1 MTAFLPRW
9 HGIAH
14 VWHCFIRNVGHYQ
27 EGVGATVGEEME
39 QVNGSISLYGNKT
52 KHMTEKNRNDEL
64 TAVMLYLNRERL
76 RRMPTFLAKRMTRAR
91 ILAEAYGAELRR
103 MLHIYN
109 LEEKDLAAV
118 KAGLIKMAEDSA
130 EKNVNASSI
139 PRTRAV
145 RQRGEILKKASRII
159 SKTNDWHRKE
169 ADDMEQSDK

>member
-130 EKNVNASSI
+130 EKNVN
-139 PRTRAV
+139 
-145 RQRGEILKKASRII
+145 GEGPPSYLML
-159 SKTNDWHRKE
+159 DVE
-169 ADDMEQSDK
+169 ALFF